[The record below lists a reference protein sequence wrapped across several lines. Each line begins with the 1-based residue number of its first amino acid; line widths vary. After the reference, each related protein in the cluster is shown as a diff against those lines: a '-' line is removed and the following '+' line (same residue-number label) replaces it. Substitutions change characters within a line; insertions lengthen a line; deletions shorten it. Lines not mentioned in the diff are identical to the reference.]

1 MRGTAQNF
9 LIFWALNLVVFFV
22 ASWLFRNQVVFGN
35 ILLPY
40 WAALLVASFL
50 LTAVIFLVKPI
61 LVKFGLKLKGD
72 LNWVLIYTVANI
84 VTVWVL
90 AHLAFL
96 TGFGISSFIVAIVLG
111 IILIICQW
119 ILGKVVIK

>member
-1 MRGTAQNF
+1 LRGTAQNF
-9 LIFWALNLVVFFV
+9 LVFWVLNLVVFFV
-22 ASWLFRNQVVFGN
+22 AHWLFREQVVFGN

-50 LTAVIFLVKPI
+50 QTGVVFLVKPI
-61 LVKFGLKLKGD
+61 LVRSGLKLKGD

-90 AHLAFL
+90 ARLAFL

-119 ILGKVVIK
+119 ILGKFVTK